1 MKTKTDA
8 EWYLKNGL
16 VETSFMIC
24 GHISIGTYCQ
34 SVSKHVIVDFIQQ
47 FRL

>member
-16 VETSFMIC
+16 VETAKFILFEN
-24 GHISIGTYCQ
+24 ITIGG
-34 SVSKHVIVDFIQQ
+34 
-47 FRL
+47 